1 MIPFD
6 FEYYKPETLKGA
18 VQIFQDLQKQSK
30 TVIYYS
36 GGTEIITFSRRN
48 HMSAEAI
55 IDLKGIPE
63 CNVLKIQGD
72 QLVIGST
79 VALNQI
85 TESKLFPL
93 LGEVV
98 KKVADHTSR
107 NKITIGGNL
116 NSRLIYREGV
126 LPLLLSDAMVRIS
139 GSEGESLLPFAEVF
153 QQELQLGQGQFLVQI
168 LIKKS
173 YLDLPYISFKKTK
186 STKVGYPVVSIAAL
200 VKDRKLRAAFS
211 GVCNFPFRSAE
222 IEKVINDPSLSNEDR
237 VLNAIKLL
245 PSSIVHDIQA
255 SAEYREFVFKNALSD
270 TIEALKEA
278 SS

>member
-6 FEYYKPETLKGA
+6 FEYYRPETLKGA
-18 VQIFQDLQKQSK
+18 VQIFQDLQKQGK

-36 GGTEIITFSRRN
+36 GGTEFITFSRRN

-93 LGEVV
+93 LGEAV

-139 GSEGESLLPFAEVF
+139 RTEGETLLPFTEVF

-186 STKVGYPVVSIAAL
+186 STKVVSCRINS
-200 VKDRKLRAAFS
+200 RPCQ
-211 GVCNFPFRSAE
+211 GPE
-222 IEKVINDPSLSNEDR
+222 ITGCLQR
-237 VLNAIKLL
+237 GL
-245 PSSIVHDIQA
+245 
-255 SAEYREFVFKNALSD
+255 
-270 TIEALKEA
+270 
-278 SS
+278 